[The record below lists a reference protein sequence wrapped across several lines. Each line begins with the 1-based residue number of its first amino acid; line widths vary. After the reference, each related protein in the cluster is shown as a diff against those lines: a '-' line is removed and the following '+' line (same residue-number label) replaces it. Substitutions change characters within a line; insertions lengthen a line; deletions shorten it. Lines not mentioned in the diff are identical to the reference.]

1 MPDTVRVASG
11 WGAGTVERRTDQNSK
26 FGGLLICSEGQKF
39 QLTEVQAEKQL
50 QLFLRIDT
58 MFLRIRSAAWNR
70 LWNIIA
76 NDVVEA
82 HATEY
87 IEPERYWANT

>member
-1 MPDTVRVASG
+1 
-11 WGAGTVERRTDQNSK
+11 
-26 FGGLLICSEGQKF
+26 
-39 QLTEVQAEKQL
+39 
-50 QLFLRIDT
+50 